1 MTTDKKLIVV
11 IGAGV
16 TGLQTSVSL
25 LQAGYRVAII
35 GKHFPGDK
43 SIEYTSPWAGGHWR
57 SHAGV
62 ADVEQQEWDTQTY
75 QHWLNEIEREQNE
88 TSPRLLSGLALRRS
102 RYYSE
107 SPEAPWYSSTVLDYE
122 QTPKESLGPR
132 IQHGHTYTSIMVNVP
147 MYLLYLREK
156 ARSLGAVEIQEE
168 LPCGPNFS
176 ETLHAATER
185 LGIHSG
191 KLGHAE
197 KPQILA
203 FVNATGLSA
212 SKLVPDPDMYPVRGQ
227 TVTVAGEAKQITTI
241 EAYASEDKSGTPIMY
256 ILPRPHSNTTVLG
269 GTKEAGNW
277 SAEPDPK
284 TTEEILRRAK
294 EWAPELLN
302 KQAEFEILSVQVGLR
317 PARKGGVRVEI
328 EKVGDFVICH
338 AYGHAGAGYQN
349 SVGSANKV
357 VRLLEDWFKT
367 HEAETENE
375 GLA

>member
-1 MTTDKKLIVV
+1 MTTVKKLVVV

-57 SHAGV
+57 SHAGI
-62 ADVEQQEWDTQTY
+62 ADAEQQEWDTQTY
-75 QHWLNEIEREQNE
+75 QHWLNEIKQEQNE
-88 TSPRLLSGLALRRS
+88 AGLRILSGLALRRS

-107 SPEAPWYSSTVLDYE
+107 SSKAPWYSSIVLDYE
-122 QTPKESLGPR
+122 QTPKESLGPG
-132 IQHGHTYTSIMVNVP
+132 IQHGHTYTSVMVNVP
-147 MYLLYLREK
+147 MYLHYLREK

-168 LPCGPNFS
+168 LPCGSNFS
-176 ETLHAATER
+176 ETLHAAAQR
-185 LGIHSG
+185 LRAHFG
-191 KLGHAE
+191 KLGLAE
-197 KPQILA
+197 KSQVSA
-203 FVNATGLSA
+203 FVNATGLLA
-212 SKLVPDPDMYPVRGQ
+212 SKLVPDPDVYPVRGQ
-227 TVTVAGEAKQITTI
+227 TLTVAGEAKQITTI
-241 EAYASEDKSGTPIMY
+241 EAYASEDNSGTPIVY

-277 SAEPDPK
+277 SAEPDPMATK
-284 TTEEILRRAK
+284 EIIRRAK

-302 KQAEFEILSVQVGLR
+302 DQGEFEILSVQVGLR

-328 EKVGDFVICH
+328 EKVDDFLICH

-357 VRLLEDWFKT
+357 LRLLEAQLGFT
-367 HEAETENE
+367 
-375 GLA
+375 